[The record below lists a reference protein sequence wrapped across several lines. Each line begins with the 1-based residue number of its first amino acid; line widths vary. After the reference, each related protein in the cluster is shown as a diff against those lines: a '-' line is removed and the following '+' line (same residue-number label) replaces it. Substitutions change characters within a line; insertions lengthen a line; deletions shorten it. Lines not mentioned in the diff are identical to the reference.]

1 MLTDETEILRQ
12 AEAWGRLG
20 RGVAIATVVEA
31 FGSAPRPVGSHLVVD
46 EAGAFR
52 GSVSG
57 GCVEGEA
64 VTAALDVIEDGA
76 PRLLNFGVADEVA
89 WRAGLPCGG
98 RVSVYVQKLAAACVK
113 LLAELSDEYAQRR
126 ACALVTPLDGGEPQL
141 LRSSDANEDPPAET
155 LRAGQS
161 VLIEHGSRRMF
172 VYVHRPPTRLVIVGA
187 VHVAQV
193 LSSMARTAGFDVV
206 IIDPRAAFAA
216 RERFPDVM
224 VITQWPDEALPQ
236 LGLDGHTALAALS
249 HDPKIDD
256 AALRLALAS
265 DCFYVGALGSMTSQ
279 ARRVERL
286 TAAGLTEAALTR
298 LRAPIGLDIGAV
310 SPAEIAISVM
320 AEIVLT
326 RRQKPL
332 RAETARVASR

>member
-1 MLTDETEILRQ
+1 MLTDESEILHQ
-12 AEAWGRLG
+12 AEAWGRMG
-20 RGVAIATVVEA
+20 RGVAVATVVET

-46 EAGAFR
+46 EAGVFC

-57 GCVEGEA
+57 GCVEGEV

-76 PRLLNFGVADEVA
+76 PRLLNFGVADEAA

-98 RVSVYVQKLAAACVK
+98 CVSVYVQKLDAAWFK

-126 ACALVTPLDGGEPQL
+126 ACALVTPLDGGQPWL
-141 LRSSDANEDPPAET
+141 LRSSDAKEDPPAET

-161 VLIEHGSRRMF
+161 VLIERGSRRMF

-193 LSSMARTAGFDVV
+193 LSSMARAAGFDVV

-216 RERFPDVM
+216 RERFPDVT
-224 VITQWPDEALPQ
+224 VITQWPDEALPR
-236 LGLDGHTALAALS
+236 LGFDGFTALAALS

-256 AALRLALAS
+256 AALRLALSS
-265 DCFYVGALGSMTSQ
+265 DCFYVGALGSMTSR

-286 TAAGLTEAALTR
+286 TAAGLTESALTR

-320 AEIVLT
+320 GEIVLT

-332 RAETARVASR
+332 RMETARAASR

>member
-1 MLTDETEILRQ
+1 MLTEEAMILDQ

-20 RGVAIATVVEA
+20 RGIAIATVVET

-46 EAGAFR
+46 EAGVFH

-57 GCVEGEA
+57 GCVEGE
-64 VTAALDVIEDGA
+64 VITAALDVIEDGA

-98 RVSVYVQKLAAACVK
+98 CVSVYVQKLDATLVK
-113 LLAELSDEYAQRR
+113 NLAELSSEYAQRR
-126 ACALVTPLDGGEPQL
+126 ACALVTPLDGGEPWL
-141 LRSSDANEDPPAET
+141 LRSSDANKDPPAAS
-155 LRAGQS
+155 LRGGKSA
-161 VLIEHGSRRMF
+161 LIEQGSRRLF

-187 VHVAQV
+187 VHVAEV

-216 RERFPDVM
+216 SERFPDVM

-236 LGLDGHTALAALS
+236 LGLDGYTALAALS

-286 TAAGLTEAALTR
+286 AATGVTAAALAR

-310 SPAEIAISVM
+310 SPAEIAISVIG
-320 AEIVLT
+320 EIVLT

-332 RAETARVASR
+332 RAETAPMASR